1 MASLRIKKGGCRPD
15 QGDGCTGC
23 ERQNH
28 IQRRHNLSRF
38 GTTSFRHATSVLQFD
53 LCKKR
58 TRPESTW
65 WHLVV
70 ARGGG
75 ARAEGAMQTPETP
88 SAATTTV
95 AVGNGDSAVTVT
107 FEGEPMEVE
116 PLQLPTHVGVQRSDV
131 GACGAVRGVR
141 VWVTGIQPY

>member
-107 FEGEPMEVE
+107 FEGEPMERLSHCSCSSCRRAAIRCGRMRCHARCAV
-116 PLQLPTHVGVQRSDV
+116 VGHWNT
-131 GACGAVRGVR
+131 A
-141 VWVTGIQPY
+141 I